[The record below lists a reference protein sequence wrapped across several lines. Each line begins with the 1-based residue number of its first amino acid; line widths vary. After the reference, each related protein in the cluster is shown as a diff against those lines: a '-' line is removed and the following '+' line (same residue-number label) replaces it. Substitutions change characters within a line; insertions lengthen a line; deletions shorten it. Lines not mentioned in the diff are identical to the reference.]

1 MHWPD
6 PAQRHRIAE
15 IRDNLNARIAEAER
29 EGWPARSR
37 ASGSASP
44 ALRTS
49 SPRSTAAPDTTARST
64 WEPRSPSARSRKT
77 PPAMTPDELTAALNA
92 CAAGLYPLEAG
103 VALLT
108 AEGTFLRRDDF
119 TSRFI
124 TTGTSI
130 SDGTTLMAAID
141 WDAVITALQAGEI
154 PCSGG
159 ERRVLMLS
167 ASLAGGIPVDLRDAA
182 TGLDDRNVQRLVT
195 AILHASGKRPEPG
208 LYR

>member
-1 MHWPD
+1 M
-6 PAQRHRIAE
+6 
-15 IRDNLNARIAEAER
+15 
-29 EGWPARSR
+29 
-37 ASGSASP
+37 
-44 ALRTS
+44 
-49 SPRSTAAPDTTARST
+49 TT
-64 WEPRSPSARSRKT
+64 
-77 PPAMTPDELTAALNA
+77 DELAAALHA

-108 AEGTFLRRDDF
+108 AEGTFIRRDDF

-124 TTGTSI
+124 EHGTS
-130 SDGTTLMAAID
+130 SGTPMAAID
-141 WDAVITALQAGEI
+141 WDAVITALHAGEL

-167 ASLAGGIPVDLRDAA
+167 ASLASGIPVDLRDAA
-182 TGLDDRNVQRLVT
+182 TGLDDRHIRRLVT